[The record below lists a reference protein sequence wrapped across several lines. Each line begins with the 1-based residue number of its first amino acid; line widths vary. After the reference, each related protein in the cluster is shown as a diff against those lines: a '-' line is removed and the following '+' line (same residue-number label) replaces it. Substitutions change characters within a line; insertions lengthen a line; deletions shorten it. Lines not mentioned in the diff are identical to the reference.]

1 MRDRRAAVLFC
12 SVLSALLVSSA
23 RAGGPAKTRAE
34 SLWPASTPHVWSYSG
49 HLKVEGADR
58 EIRYSVRTRDKETVD
73 GQTVYGLDT
82 VSASGRVLA
91 TEWFAYEPTKVL
103 LVRHQSGDEAART
116 LDPPQPFLDTAQIE
130 TGKSWSWSSK
140 DGSEHVEST
149 PLPAEP
155 VTGGDGVVRTC
166 LVVEIKIEFR
176 ATRGSDGKDGK
187 ATHEQ
192 VRRVWLA
199 PDVGLVH
206 EISSTR
212 TAGMDGALETE
223 TDVTL
228 AKVTSRD
235 GEK

>member
-12 SVLSALLVSSA
+12 AVLPALLVSSA
-23 RAGGPAKTRAE
+23 WAGGPAKSTPE
-34 SLWPASTPHVWSYSG
+34 SLWPASTPRVWTYSG

-58 EIRYSVRTRDKETVD
+58 DIRYTVRTRDKETFE
-73 GQTVYGLDT
+73 GRTVYGLDT
-82 VSASGRVLA
+82 IAASGRVLA
-91 TEWFAYEPTKVL
+91 TEWFAYEGARVL
-103 LVRHQSGDEAART
+103 LVRQQSGDEAARA

-130 TGKSWSWSSK
+130 AGKSWSWSSK

-149 PLPAEP
+149 PLPAEA
-155 VTGGDGVVRTC
+155 VTGGDGVVRMC
-166 LVVEIKIEFR
+166 LVIEIKIEFR
-176 ATRGSDGKDGK
+176 APRGNDGKDGK

-192 VRRVWLA
+192 VRRLWLA

-228 AKVTSRD
+228 AKVTNRD
-235 GEK
+235 K